1 MILNWMGREIHHQSR
16 NEANPAIIC
25 WNRSL
30 SSLEEPMPKLS
41 VVAFC
46 KSNSI
51 EVGVSERWWTL
62 AGYYE
67 NWLMRTNIQI
77 E

>member
-1 MILNWMGREIHHQSR
+1 MGREIHHQSR
-16 NEANPAIIC
+16 NEANPAIIH
-25 WNRSL
+25 WNHPL
-30 SSLEEPMPKLS
+30 SSLEKPIPKLS
-41 VVAFC
+41 IVAFC

-51 EVGVSERWWTL
+51 KVRISKRWLTL

-67 NWLMRTNIQI
+67 NWLMRTNVQI